1 MKNIIIAVTLT
12 LIIALS
18 QMLSGCSPNYD
29 GIIADSTKAI
39 EKKPD
44 DAEAYRERAS
54 AWDTTFEVTFTGR
67 KAIMTK
73 LSPTAPRP

>member
-39 EKKPD
+39 EKN
-44 DAEAYRERAS
+44 RMMLRLTVNVRAP
-54 AWDTTFEVTFTGR
+54 GKR
-67 KAIMTK
+67 KATMTK
-73 LSPTAPRP
+73 LSPTTVRL